1 VSIDLRGL
9 RWSAATRSGG
19 GASAASSLRPS
30 RDCRSGYGG
39 RERSP
44 AHDLALVRL
53 ASSSEARGA
62 HRVAP
67 CWLPALPPRRFDGHG
82 VFLGV
87 PDFRDWV
94 PEDPLLKFAS
104 PSKPNRVSTAR
115 PQVSRWPLTQPV
127 RGPCGRDRLSWGSC
141 SLERCTPGAP
151 FDPETTFTTF
161 SLRWRCGEDRLVAGE
176 GCHTPTGAVLRVLA
190 PLDGSGH
197 VRGTHGLLAEP
208 AVRRDAP
215 TLRGLVP
222 CRSRPLESPFRAFP
236 SRGAVPDLSGLCFL
250 AGSRSTTQ
258 RRGTCEAFATSFP
271 SESTPCRG
279 SPEGSP
285 DAGAATLVPRDR

>member
-53 ASSSEARGA
+53 APSSEARGA

-127 RGPCGRDRLSWGSC
+127 RGPFRPGSPLLGFLLPRALYAGRPVRPRDDLLLAAKIDSWRVRVATPPPVPSSGFLPLSTVLAAFAARTDSSRSPPFAVTPRRFAALFHAARAHWSRPSEL
-141 SLERCTPGAP
+141 SL
-151 FDPETTFTTF
+151 PEEPCPISRAFA
-161 SLRWRCGEDRLVAGE
+161 SLRV
-176 GCHTPTGAVLRVLA
+176 RVR
-190 PLDGSGH
+190 P
-197 VRGTHGLLAEP
+197 P
-208 AVRRDAP
+208 NDAARAR
-215 TLRGLVP
+215 T
-222 CRSRPLESPFRAFP
+222 SRPLSPA
-236 SRGAVPDLSGLCFL
+236 
-250 AGSRSTTQ
+250 
-258 RRGTCEAFATSFP
+258 RRPVAEAYP
-271 SESTPCRG
+271 KVRR
-279 SPEGSP
+279 
-285 DAGAATLVPRDR
+285 TLGP